1 MDQQKRVLLV
11 ENDIFIAEIYALSL
25 QKAGFKVIVAEDGEK
40 GVQMAKENHPDLI
53 LLDLLLPK
61 LSGLEVLKILKNDPE
76 LKDTPV
82 IIITNFSDSESTKKS
97 FEMGALD
104 YLVKVNIDSNDIVQR
119 AKEILL

>member
-11 ENDIFIAEIYALSL
+11 EDDIFIAEIYALSL
-25 QKAGFKVIVAEDGEK
+25 QKTGFKVIVAEDGEK

-76 LKDTPV
+76 LKDIPV

>member
-11 ENDIFIAEIYALSL
+11 EDDIFIAEIYALSL
-25 QKAGFKVIVAEDGEK
+25 QKTGFKVIVAEDGEK

-76 LKDTPV
+76 LKDIPV
-82 IIITNFSDSESTKKS
+82 VIITNFSDSESTKKS

-104 YLVKVNIDSNDIVQR
+104 YLVKVNIDPNDIVQR